1 MSSLLNIVAV
11 TTVRFLKKSNFGKNR
26 GNLQQIEIDE
36 FDKVVLSYIDKVFQ
50 RQIMLYQ
57 LTEKVTTEETKGEDT
72 NE

>member
-57 LTEKVTTEETKGEDT
+57 LTE
-72 NE
+72 